1 MSIKAITSNDI
12 HAITS
17 GQVITDLQSCIKEL
31 LENSIDAH
39 AKQIDITV
47 RNYGCDS
54 IEIQDDGDGI
64 DRKDFE
70 SLCLKN
76 YTSKIS
82 AFEDIASEQF
92 STLGFRG
99 EALSSIC
106 CISKLRIVS
115 ATADTTPIAYKLEYD
130 ASGKLL
136 TNKKTSRNRGT
147 TTTVEDF
154 FYNLPVRRKNLLKN
168 NKRSFQKCVQMIQD
182 YCIINSHINIKCWHI
197 TASNRKNLVLANSSR
212 PTTLMKNLVVLFGAQ
227 SLKGVEDI
235 NCTILVDAKKS
246 FIEEYNFDG
255 GEVLLSG
262 CISKHTFGC
271 GRTSKDKQFIFIN
284 KRPVDYPKIVNVVN
298 EAYKTFNNVQFPF
311 FVLNFEINANLLDL
325 NVTPDKKTVLIHNEP
340 SFLSNLR
347 DCLIEYYNKQEMTF
361 FPNSQVMK
369 QSQVHDSAGATQIER
384 KRKLEFDDEKEDVE
398 DEADP
403 EESSQQTPLSTPS
416 VSSTN
421 VSQYQIEVS
430 NPTTVP
436 APALNFSEEISDST
450 LKNVKAMQ
458 YDNNLS
464 FQESQKKSLS
474 NEPHHQTSDLEKDL
488 EAIQKDDIREEGYY
502 RKTITSTNS
511 RDFRKGFQTRIDAFA
526 HRVEPA
532 HSHEHCHHGGLFASD
547 DEEELANEQEEEIVI
562 DVAGTQTVEKIK
574 SPYASPFSKS
584 RSKSVDTNVL
594 KREAGTKIGL
604 TLGKEQEAEAKE
616 EEEGEEDYDND
627 DEVKEEN
634 DDEAFSEDSEEA
646 LPQVL
651 NERVPQPLGGLST
664 FSRPSSS
671 QQEESNLHSY
681 EAKIGANLQSISNSC
696 KNSATFWQQKHM
708 SLFNKNEN
716 IANKQQGEEY
726 LTLTVS
732 KSDFTQMK
740 IVGQFNLGFIIC
752 TRQKTKDGKYD
763 LFIIDQHASDE
774 KFNFENLQKTTK
786 FKSQALIQ
794 PKIMELSVID
804 ELIVLDNLKTFEL
817 NGFRLKTQD
826 ANDDVF
832 VGDTAENKGKIAIVS
847 LPFSKKTQFSFEDF
861 YELVHLVKNSSNHSN
876 ETIRCSKI
884 RAMFAMRSCRMSIM
898 VGKPLTM
905 KTMEKVVNNLSLLD
919 KPWNCPHGRPTMRHL
934 MELKDWDSFN
944 ADYEL

>member
-1 MSIKAITSNDI
+1 MSIKAITTNDI

-17 GQVITDLQSCIKEL
+17 GQVITDLHSCIKEL

-92 STLGFRG
+92 RTLGFRG

-106 CISKLRIVS
+106 CISKLKIVT

-130 ASGKLL
+130 ASGNLL
-136 TNKKTSRNRGT
+136 TNKKTSRNKGT
-147 TTTVEDF
+147 TTTVEEF

-182 YCIINSHINIKCWHI
+182 YCIINSDINIKCWHI
-197 TASNRKNLVLANSSR
+197 TASNRKNLVLSNSSK
-212 PTTLMKNLVVLFGAQ
+212 PTTLVKNLVALFGSQ

-235 NCTILVDAKKS
+235 NSTILVDEKKS

-271 GRTSKDKQFIFIN
+271 GRTSKDKQFVFIN
-284 KRPVDYPKIVNVVN
+284 KRPVDYPKIVNVIN
-298 EAYKTFNNVQFPF
+298 EVYKTFNNVQFPF
-311 FVLNFEINANLLDL
+311 FVLNFEMNANLLDL
-325 NVTPDKKTVLIHNEP
+325 NVTPDKRTVFVNNEP

-347 DCLIEYYNKQEMTF
+347 DCLVEYYNKQEMTF
-361 FPNSQVMK
+361 FPNSQVMR
-369 QSQVHDSAGATQIER
+369 QSQVDESIGSTENER
-384 KRKLEFDDEKEDVE
+384 KRRLESDNEEDFNEKKEEEEEEEEEIEHQTDIK
-398 DEADP
+398 
-403 EESSQQTPLSTPS
+403 ESSPQTLSSMPDI
-416 VSSTN
+416 SSTN
-421 VSQYQIEVS
+421 VGQYQVEVLNPSTLPAPFLSVPNQIADDSSQDS
-430 NPTTVP
+430 NP
-436 APALNFSEEISDST
+436 
-450 LKNVKAMQ
+450 MQ
-458 YDNNLS
+458 YDNGLPSQASEKSTPSNVS
-464 FQESQKKSLS
+464 QDQPPSQEISLDI
-474 NEPHHQTSDLEKDL
+474 TSRDFVP
-488 EAIQKDDIREEGYY
+488 EESYH
-502 RKTITSTNS
+502 RKTITSTNP
-511 RDFRKGFQTRIDAFA
+511 RDSRKGFQTRIDAFA
-526 HRVEPA
+526 HRVEPESF
-532 HSHEHCHHGGLFASD
+532 HKHCHHGELFVSD
-547 DEEELANEQEEEIVI
+547 DEDELASEQEEEIVI

-574 SPYASPFSKS
+574 SPYTSPFSKS
-584 RSKSVDTNVL
+584 RSKSVDTHAV
-594 KREAGTKIGL
+594 KRET
-604 TLGKEQEAEAKE
+604 EAKE
-616 EEEGEEDYDND
+616 RFALGKDEDTGEEE
-627 DEVKEEN
+627 KEEN
-634 DDEAFSEDSEEA
+634 EDGAFSEDSEEA
-646 LPQVL
+646 VPQVL
-651 NERVPQPLGGLST
+651 NERVPQPFSALST
-664 FSRPSSS
+664 SLRPSSS
-671 QQEESNLHSY
+671 QEQSTLYAY
-681 EAKIGANLQSISNSC
+681 ETTINANLQSISSSC
-696 KNSATFWQQKHM
+696 KTSIKFSQQKHM

-716 IANKQQGEEY
+716 IANKQEGEEY

-732 KSDFTQMK
+732 KSDFMQMK
-740 IVGQFNLGFIIC
+740 VVGQFNLGFIIC
-752 TRQKTKDGKYD
+752 TSQKTKDGKYD

-804 ELIVLDNLKTFEL
+804 ELIVMDNLKTFEL

-826 ANDDVF
+826 SEVLIQDS
-832 VGDTAENKGKIAIVS
+832 GENNGKIAIVS

-861 YELVHLVKNSSNHSN
+861 YELVHLVKNSPNHSN

-884 RAMFAMRSCRMSIM
+884 RAMFAMRACRMSIM

-905 KTMEKVVNNLSLLD
+905 KTMDKVVKNLSLLD